1 MKTIKLISLS
11 IIIASLT
18 SCGGSSTPATEQ
30 VATTQTDTRVKSG
43 QNRFV
48 LTHCLGKK
56 LDKVAHFY
64 VDGAKWK
71 LDYNNGEKIY
81 YTVISGNEA
90 TPLCGINT
98 VDNFKEDCE
107 ICITKDGIN
116 SIVQFKYGKGTISF
130 DGYYDK

>member
-1 MKTIKLISLS
+1 MKQTKIILLS
-11 IIIASLT
+11 ILIASLT
-18 SCGGSSTPATEQ
+18 SCGGSSTPTTEQ
-30 VATTQTDTRVKSG
+30 VSTTPTDNRVKSG

-56 LDKVAHFY
+56 LDKEAHFY

-71 LDYNNGEKIY
+71 LDYNNGDVIY
-81 YTVISGNEA
+81 YQVISGNEA

-98 VDNFKEDCE
+98 VDNSNEDCE
-107 ICITKDGIN
+107 ICIIKAGNN
-116 SIVQFKYGKGTISF
+116 SIVQFKYSKGTLSF